1 MITTDPTTTWRV
13 QPAPP
18 LPASPDDADAWAY
31 AGLCEIERRDEL
43 DTWGWSDLYAPLHVR
58 LPMLRPTPYSRTLV
72 WVAVQGADGAAR
84 DVVGYATLSE
94 PLTANEHTAHVAV
107 GVLPEH
113 RGRGIGAALLRAA
126 TDQAAVDGRGTLHAY
141 STHSPEPEAGPG
153 ALESPVGTG
162 RVPLD
167 AAAVRFAQA
176 HGFRLEQVERYSV
189 LELGDEHGA
198 GTPELTGHLTAARA
212 RAGDEYRTHTWLD
225 EAPEDFRDDVARL
238 YTRMSTDV
246 PLGALDV
253 QEDPWDAE
261 RVRDMLRRTADAGLH
276 HLTTVAEHVPTG
288 RLVAFSV
295 LRVLHPDVPFAF
307 QEDTLV
313 LREHRGR
320 SLGMLVKAVNL
331 EQLDASRPAVRRV
344 HTWNAQ
350 ENDHM
355 LAINVA
361 IGFRQAGVAAAWQRT
376 ERVAATPD
384 A

>member
-1 MITTDPTTTWRV
+1 MTRTDPATTWRV

-18 LPASPDDADAWAY
+18 LPPSPDDPGAWAY
-31 AGLCEIERRDEL
+31 AGMCEIERLDEL
-43 DTWGWSDLYAPLHVR
+43 DTWGWSDLWTPLHVR
-58 LPMLRPTPYSRTLV
+58 LPLLRPTPYSRTLV
-72 WVAVQGADGAAR
+72 WVAVQGADGDAR

-141 STHSPEPEAGPG
+141 STHSPEPEPGAG
-153 ALESPVGTG
+153 ALESPVGSG
-162 RVPLD
+162 RVPVED
-167 AAAVRFAQA
+167 PGVRFAQA
-176 HGFRLEQVERYSV
+176 HRFRLEQVERYSV

-198 GTPELTGHLTAARA
+198 GTPELTEHLAAARA
-212 RAGDEYRTHTWLD
+212 RAGEEYRTHTWLD
-225 EAPEDFRDDVARL
+225 EVPDDRLEDVARL
-238 YTRMSTDV
+238 YTRMSTDA
-246 PLGALDV
+246 PMGALDV
-253 QEDPWDAE
+253 QENPWDAD
-261 RVRDMLRRTADAGLH
+261 RVRASLQRAADAGLH
-276 HLTTVAEHVPTG
+276 QLVTVAEHAPTG

-295 LRVLHPDVPFAF
+295 LRVPHPDVPFAF

-320 SLGMLVKAVNL
+320 SLGMLVKGVNL
-331 EQLDASRPAVRRV
+331 ERLDAWRPGVRRV

-361 IGFRQAGVAAAWQRT
+361 LGFRQAGVAAAWQRT
-376 ERVAATPD
+376 ERGAATPD